1 MQIYDAALQY
11 FEVEKSPED
20 DEPVKLPIAEP
31 TVFVEM
37 VASFR
42 DWNVRERHLPQDAP
56 EEDGLQEDEDD
67 LFSIPPVIDG
77 DDLDEDENDEE
88 NGHDELGYVKENSG
102 DNDAQS
108 LPEREKNWRPQ
119 IGRRGVLE
127 DSDSDSGL

>member
-11 FEVEKSPED
+11 FEAEKSPED

-37 VASFR
+37 VTSFR
-42 DWNVRERHLPQDAP
+42 DWNVRECHLPQDAL

-77 DDLDEDENDEE
+77 DDLDKDENDEE
-88 NGHDELGYVKENSG
+88 NGHNELGYVKDNSG

-108 LPEREKNWRPQ
+108 LPEREKIDGHR
-119 IGRRGVLE
+119 
-127 DSDSDSGL
+127 